1 MKNRQG
7 VSLLVL
13 TVTIVLMIVLLTT
26 SVVIAGNMID
36 NSRLSSF
43 ASEVFDV
50 KDATEVYYAYN
61 EEFPYLDEDKAYSK
75 GEILALVEPEYQ
87 NVFLNELILN
97 GDNAS
102 SDDMGSFY
110 KIDLSKIDV
119 EQTTRG
125 IKKDGNERDVFV
137 ISYPSMNV
145 YYLDGVAAKNTKF
158 FSVTSRVTTL
168 VKISRPKEES
178 LNGETTVTQS
188 AGITV
193 KREKKEWTNKVNM
206 SIETNLESG
215 ETLYIQLD
223 DGAEYSLTSTAGQN
237 ILRFYDNFSSY
248 KSLVNNTSY
257 NLSISSSDLNNFNS
271 LAPENKFVYIIKKK
285 SGVVTGKVKI
295 DFSNYDVSSP
305 VKTQSTQLFSS
316 DDYNLITFK
325 MQDSLSGIK
334 EVRYEYLKEFDASG
348 NIKYYYDN
356 VTSYDVAYMKTRGK
370 KATVS
375 KDGTIEIK
383 VPKDI
388 EGIEVVAFDKAGNN
402 SSMDPLP
409 TENTTTK
416 VYIGINKKNITL
428 NEASFNFVFRT
439 EHQIESAKAS
449 ISIDGKNYTNEI
461 TLTPSKVSDEI
472 YNATGN
478 FTNIDTTS
486 HENLYVKVVATYLT
500 NNVETRVKKFNIKN
514 VDEKLGEGTRIR
526 EESAWNKPYV
536 PSNFHYVEGTVNT
549 GYVIADESGNEFV
562 WIPVDG
568 TSVKYERWCENENSK
583 PSSYTQWSDVPD
595 SEYPEG
601 ITAAT
606 ESGIVNN
613 AGGFYIGRYEAGV
626 PEGQNVIDGASSATS
641 NTSGIP
647 VSKKGAVVWT
657 CIDYTNANSNAKEYM
672 NNEEVASGLMT
683 GKSWDTVCKWI
694 QNSGI
699 NINDSRTYGNY
710 SNSESPANVD
720 GYREKQVTGYS
731 EYWKVKNI
739 YDLAGNT
746 YEWTNEV
753 YSSLRVL
760 RGGNYYDNGSNNPVS
775 YRYYNVVSYAYSS
788 SSFRLQLYI
797 K

>member
-168 VKISRPKEES
+168 VKVSRPKEES

-305 VKTQSTQLFSS
+305 VKIQSTQLFSS

-334 EVRYEYLKEFDASG
+334 EVKYEYLKEFDASG

-409 TENTTTK
+409 TENTTSK

-449 ISIDGKNYTNEI
+449 ISIDGKNYTSEI

-478 FTNIDTTS
+478 FANIDTTS
-486 HENLYVKVVATYLT
+486 PENLYVKVVATYLT
-500 NNVETRVKKFNIKN
+500 NNVETRVKKIDIKN

-549 GYVIADESGNEFV
+549 GYVIADAKGNEFV

-568 TSVKYERWCENENSK
+568 TSVKYERWCEAVNEDI
-583 PSSYTQWSDVPD
+583 SYSVCSNVPD
-595 SEYPEG
+595 SEYPDG
-601 ITAAT
+601 ITGAT
-606 ESGIVNN
+606 ESSVVES

-626 PEGQNVIDGASSATS
+626 PEGQSTIDGENASTS
-641 NTSGIP
+641 NITGMP
-647 VSKKGAVVWT
+647 VSKKGAKSWT
-657 CIDYTNANSNAKEYM
+657 NIDYTKANSNAKSYM
-672 NNEEVASGLMT
+672 NNSEVASGLPT
-683 GKSWDTVCKWI
+683 GKSWDTICKWF

-699 NINDSRTYGNY
+699 DINDSKTYANQF
-710 SNSESPANVD
+710 NALPPANVS
-720 GYREKQVTGYS
+720 GYGSKQVTGYS

-739 YDLAGNT
+739 YDLAGNVM
-746 YEWTNEV
+746 EWTNEQNSIYRMV
-753 YSSLRVL
+753 
-760 RGGNYYDNGSNNPVS
+760 RGGDYVNYAGYDPLSSRVNG
-775 YRYYNVVSYAYSS
+775 NVGNTYITYG
-788 SSFRLQLYI
+788 FRIQLYV

>member
-26 SVVIAGNMID
+26 SVVIAGNIID

-158 FSVTSRVTTL
+158 FSITSRVTTL

-305 VKTQSTQLFSS
+305 VKIQSTQLFSS

-409 TENTTTK
+409 TENTTSK

-439 EHQIESAKAS
+439 EYQIESAKAS
-449 ISIDGKNYTNEI
+449 ISIDGRNYTNEI

-478 FTNIDTTS
+478 FANIDTTS
-486 HENLYVKVVATYLT
+486 PENLYVKVVATYLT
-500 NNVETRVKKFNIKN
+500 NNVETRVKKIDIKN
-514 VDEKLGEGTRIR
+514 VDETLGEGTRIR

-536 PSNFHYVEGTVNT
+536 PSDFHYVEGTVNE
-549 GYVIADESGNEFV
+549 GYVIADENGNEFV

-568 TSVKYERWCENENSK
+568 VNVKYEKWCDK
-583 PSSYTQWSDVPD
+583 GYLYTECSDVPD

-606 ESGIVNN
+606 ESEIVNN

-626 PEGQNVIDGASSATS
+626 PEGQSTIDGTSSSTS
-641 NTSGIP
+641 NTIGIP
-647 VSKKGAVVWT
+647 VSKKGATVWT
-657 CIDYTNANSNAKEYM
+657 YIDYTNANNNAKSYM
-672 NNEEVASGLMT
+672 NNDEVASGLLT
-683 GKSWDTVCKWI
+683 GTAWDTVCKWL

-699 NINDSRTYGNY
+699 DVNDSRTYGNY
-710 SNSESPANVD
+710 YNSQSSADISEAGN
-720 GYREKQVTGYS
+720 KQVTGYS
-731 EYWKVKNI
+731 EDWKVKNI
-739 YDLAGNT
+739 YDFAGNT
-746 YEWTNEV
+746 YEWTNEI
-753 YSSLRVL
+753 YSRGRVL
-760 RGGNYYDNGSNNPVS
+760 RGGSYGDNALEFPVC
-775 YRYYNVVSYAYSS
+775 YRFGYILNGTAIGDG
-788 SSFRLQLYI
+788 FRLHLYI